1 MGVSPLTGSS
11 VIRKVFAQTVSRRNP
26 RVPEL
31 WVRGG
36 GLPVCLC
43 WGTGRCGRS
52 PCGCMC
58 CVPKPGWGAE
68 ASRSRSPYPTSV
80 MTWEAQAAEPG
91 PGSVGAGGAGLFAS
105 LAQALLTPS

>member
-68 ASRSRSPYPTSV
+68 ASRLGSPKGLPSCK
-80 MTWEAQAAEPG
+80 G
-91 PGSVGAGGAGLFAS
+91 PLPNLSYDLGGSGC
-105 LAQALLTPS
+105 